1 MANSKYTA
9 ESIEVLSGL
18 EPVRKRPGMYT
29 NTTSPNHLVMEV
41 VDNSVDEAIA
51 GHAKEISVCLNKDN
65 SVTVEDDG
73 RGMPVDMHPEEKV
86 PGVELIFSRLHAGAK
101 FSNKEYTFSG
111 GLHGVGVS
119 VVNALSTHLK
129 AEIKRDGSK
138 FAIEFAD
145 SLKKK
150 DLKKIDAVGQRNT
163 GTKIFFKPDPV
174 FFDTEK
180 ISSKQLSNALRAK
193 AVLCSG
199 LTIKYKDEISKTKE
213 EWCYVDGL
221 GDYLI
226 NELGDGLFVPEKPI
240 IGEHQDE
247 ESGLSW
253 ALMWE
258 RGDKEKISESYVNLI
273 PTSQGGTHVS
283 GMKSG
288 MTEALKEFC
297 DYRKLIPRGVK
308 ITSDDVWKNCNFVLS
323 AKLKDPQ
330 FSGQTKEKLSSKE
343 FQNIASSISKD
354 SLAIWLNQHTEAAE
368 EIAFISIE
376 NAQARVKASQKVERK
391 KITKGITLPGKLS
404 DCGSGEIS
412 ETELFLVE
420 GEAAG
425 GSAKQ
430 ARNRQFQAVMSLKGK
445 ILNTWEVDTDA
456 VTQSQ
461 EVKDIAMALGLDP
474 GCKTLDNLRYGKI
487 CILADADTDGAHIAT
502 LICALFLKH
511 FRPLVEAGHV
521 FIAQPPLFRID
532 QGKEV
537 FYALDEDEKDKI
549 VKDLQSKNKQ
559 RKIEIQRFKGLGEM
573 NPSQLRET
581 TMEIEGRRLLKLTLE
596 KGNTSTSL
604 MDMLLS
610 KKRAGDRKHWL
621 ETKGDLANLNE

>member
-1 MANSKYTA
+1 M
-9 ESIEVLSGL
+9 
-18 EPVRKRPGMYT
+18 
-29 NTTSPNHLVMEV
+29 
-41 VDNSVDEAIA
+41 
-51 GHAKEISVCLNKDN
+51 
-65 SVTVEDDG
+65 
-73 RGMPVDMHPEEKV
+73 
-86 PGVELIFSRLHAGAK
+86 
-101 FSNKEYTFSG
+101 
-111 GLHGVGVS
+111 
-119 VVNALSTHLK
+119 
-129 AEIKRDGSK
+129 
-138 FAIEFAD
+138 
-145 SLKKK
+145 
-150 DLKKIDAVGQRNT
+150 
-163 GTKIFFKPDPV
+163 
-174 FFDTEK
+174 
-180 ISSKQLSNALRAK
+180 RAK
-193 AVLCSG
+193 AVLCPG
-199 LTIKYKDEISKTKE
+199 LKIKYKDEISNIKE

-221 GDYLI
+221 GDYLT
-226 NELGDGLFVPEKPI
+226 NELGEGIYIPEFPI
-240 IGEHQDE
+240 VGEHTDDE
-247 ESGLSW
+247 SALSW
-253 ALMWE
+253 ALVWE
-258 RGDKEKISESYVNLI
+258 RGEKEKLSESYVNLI
-273 PTSQGGTHVS
+273 PTPQGGTHVS

-308 ITSDDVWKNCNFVLS
+308 ITSDDVWKNCNYVLS

-330 FSGQTKEKLSSKE
+330 FSGQTKEKLSSKD
-343 FQNIASSISKD
+343 FQNIAALISKD

-368 EIAFISIE
+368 EIAFIAIE
-376 NAQARVKASQKVERK
+376 NAQARVKANQKIERK

-404 DCGSGEIS
+404 DCVSGEIS
-412 ETELFLVE
+412 KTELFLVE
-420 GEAAG
+420 GESAG

-445 ILNTWEVDTDA
+445 ILNTWEVDTDV

-461 EVKDIAMALGLDP
+461 EVKDISMALGLEP

-532 QGKEV
+532 QGKDV
-537 FYALDEDEKDKI
+537 YYALDEDEKEKV
-549 VKDLQSKNKQ
+549 VKDLKSKNKQ
-559 RKIEIQRFKGLGEM
+559 KKIEIQRFKGLGEM

-610 KKRAGDRKHWL
+610 KKRASDRKNWL
-621 ETKGDLANLNE
+621 ETKGDLASLNE